1 MRTWVAALSAA
12 LLSESILIETD
23 KIKEHGILK
32 YYRTRMSEI
41 DNNFRSINMNHP
53 DVKEYE
59 DTKEIL
65 ALIKKYCDLTAG
77 FKEDKKS
84 NSSKN

>member
-1 MRTWVAALSAA
+1 
-12 LLSESILIETD
+12 
-23 KIKEHGILK
+23 
-32 YYRTRMSEI
+32 MSEI